1 MKNLLTMLAVVLM
14 AGCSVFFG
22 KSSSENKS
30 ANAKN
35 NKNTDLKFYQNE
47 IGADHLSAH
56 HYEEGAQQ
64 KYFALNGNRIQIKK
78 STTIST
84 AWAGH
89 HLAPS
94 ENFIFF
100 DAKALNGTPVKFELK
115 ITMLTWHGN
124 DIAAK
129 CSGRSE
135 TKYFDFKNQ
144 ARENLR
150 EFVMP
155 LTILPADLKCTQCG
169 KMVNTATFLFQFK
182 TLNDGILE
190 ISPFLLKTSFFTRV
204 PGKEDEYSS
213 HISNILTPGYTPY
226 EMKKLPSRPR
236 FADDVLT
243 MSKKANSVQSQYAS
257 FRPILELLQKNDNK
271 TAISEAEKIA
281 DNNIFCAIML
291 YLVYSRGYCD
301 ANIDYVKAAKY
312 FSMFIGD
319 PFSKQPGF
327 RFWSYEYINIWK
339 KYRLKPTVPGEKVV
353 ISAWSAASSVMDE
366 VVPLRGKYP
375 LINCYEERMRNLG
388 GVAPRVLYLVAR
400 EQVALQKILEE
411 SRQLGN
417 AEAWAGTFAPFDD
430 RGMNPE
436 RTPLA
441 NESINKPTAT
451 EFKELTRSAE
461 LGYIP
466 AKLRLARI
474 LVTKNFAP
482 KGFDFA
488 SARKLLQESIA
499 ECEKYSATGCSHA
512 ETDLKYA
519 RELFALI
526 PPENTPTAELVES
539 LRQLQRNINNNAY
552 YFYEFKSNIIR
563 GMISARNDHPDCLF
577 YQALELPQS
586 QYKQKNQM
594 IRDAAE
600 KGSHYAIN
608 SCMQMFTGEQER
620 WYFLYLA
627 GKHKLP
633 YNGSYKNYFEE
644 AWLMLDRARF
654 FMPHSGYIK
663 ALSFLA
669 PYHSG
674 AKKRYTAYTRELT
687 FDISVSDAATVTAVK
702 KSHDGRQFI
711 EIKAQASKVP
721 RYVVIKNKS
730 TDKIRGAIMFHSTSP
745 QLSNLD
751 VSGEFKDENGRQ
763 WNTYCGNSIPM
774 KFLPE
779 ELKVTIA
786 PRQQP
791 LDLRI
796 LFDLY

>member
-1 MKNLLTMLAVVLM
+1 MMNKIYAALLLPVCVALW
-14 AGCSVFFG
+14 GG
-22 KSSSENKS
+22 KVNITVSNDR
-30 ANAKN
+30 N
-35 NKNTDLKFYQNE
+35 DLKIYQNE
-47 IGADHLSAH
+47 VGADNLQAH
-56 HYEEGAQQ
+56 GYDNGDPQ
-64 KYFALNGNRIQIKK
+64 KYFGLNGKRIQIKK
-78 STTIST
+78 STTISA
-84 AWAGH
+84 AWAGY
-89 HLAPS
+89 HLVPS
-94 ENFIFF
+94 ENFLYF
-100 DAKALNGTPVKFELK
+100 DAKSFSTAPVKFDLN

-124 DIAAK
+124 DIASK

-135 TKYFDFKNQ
+135 TKYFNFKNQ

-169 KMVNTATFLFQFK
+169 KMVNTATFLFEFK

-204 PGKEDEYSS
+204 PGKEDKHSS
-213 HISNILTPGYTPY
+213 HISNILTPGYKPY

-236 FADDVLT
+236 FTDDVLT
-243 MSKKANSVQSQYAS
+243 MSKKANSVQKQYDS
-257 FRPILELLQKNDNK
+257 FRPILELLQKNDDEN
-271 TAISEAEKIA
+271 AVREAEKIA
-281 DNNIFCAIML
+281 EGNIFCSIML
-291 YLVYSRGYCD
+291 YLVYSRGYCNV
-301 ANIDYVKAAKY
+301 NIDYAKAAKY
-312 FSMFIGD
+312 FNTFIGD
-319 PFSKQPGF
+319 PFSRQPGF
-327 RFWSYEYINIWK
+327 RFWSYEYQNIWK

-353 ISAWSAASSVMDE
+353 ISAWSAYSVVMDE
-366 VVPLRGKYP
+366 TVPLRGKYP
-375 LINCYEERMRNLG
+375 LANCYEERMRNIG
-388 GVAPRVLYLVAR
+388 GIAPRVLYLIAR
-400 EQVALQKILEE
+400 EQVALQKMLDE

-436 RTPLA
+436 RTPLVR
-441 NESINKPTAT
+441 ESIGKPTAA
-451 EFKELTRSAE
+451 EFKDLTRSAE

-482 KGFDFA
+482 QGWDFA

-499 ECEKYSATGCSHA
+499 ECEKYSAAGCSHA

-519 RELFALI
+519 RELLAVI

-552 YFYEFKSNIIR
+552 YFYEFKSNIIS
-563 GMISARNDHPDCLF
+563 GMIAARNDHPDCLF
-577 YQALELPQS
+577 FQALELPSS
-586 QYKQKNQM
+586 QNKQKNQM

-600 KGSHYAIN
+600 KGSQWAVR
-608 SCMQMFTGEQER
+608 SCMQMFTGEQDR

-627 GKHKLP
+627 GKYNLP

-674 AKKRYTAYTRELT
+674 AKKLYTAYTRELT
-687 FDISVSDAATVTAVK
+687 FDISVSDSATVTAVK
-702 KSHDGRQFI
+702 KSHDGRQFV
-711 EIKAQASKVP
+711 EIKAQASDVP

-730 TDKIRGAIMFHSTSP
+730 ADKIRGALMFHSTSP

-751 VSGEFKDENGRQ
+751 VSGEFKDENGRM
-763 WNTYCGNSIPM
+763 WNTYCGNSLPM

-786 PRQQP
+786 PRQHQ